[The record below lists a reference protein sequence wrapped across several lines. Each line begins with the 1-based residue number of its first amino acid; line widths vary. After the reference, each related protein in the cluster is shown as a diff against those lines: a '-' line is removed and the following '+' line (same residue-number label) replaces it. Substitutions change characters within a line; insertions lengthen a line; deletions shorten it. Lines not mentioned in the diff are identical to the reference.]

1 MVEWM
6 KLGDIATIQKAK
18 NKNHITENAYSIT
31 QKGLVPTKSFFKAK
45 TNVTS
50 NDTSGY
56 YIVEKD
62 WFVYSPSRIDVGS
75 ISYLKD
81 EGPVIVSPIDV
92 VFSINTQKCLPSY
105 LLSYF
110 LSYDGMRK
118 LLRNR
123 EGVEG
128 TGRRNLPFRAIKSIE
143 IPIPSLSEQKRIANT
158 LDVFTNIISKLDEEI
173 ELRKQQYEFCHIS
186 IFSGEDFDY
195 VKIAEIA
202 KEVFAGAT
210 PSTKVSEF
218 WDDGDIP
225 WMSSGEVHQGEIKN
239 VEKKIT
245 QLGYNSSS
253 TKMVPLNSIV
263 IALAGQGKT
272 RGSVGITRT
281 RLCTNQSL
289 CAVVPNND
297 LIDSDYLY
305 HYLRSQYYEL
315 RRISSGDG
323 TRGGLNLQMINNFE
337 VPLPSLEK
345 QRTIVD
351 KLEVFTSLIFNLQEE
366 RDLRQKQYEYYR
378 EKLLT
383 FE

>member
-18 NKNHITENAYSIT
+18 NKNHITEDAYSIT
-31 QKGLVPTKSFFKAK
+31 QKGLVPTKSFFKAR

-75 ISYLKD
+75 ISFLKD
-81 EGPVIVSPIDV
+81 DGPVIVSPIDV
-92 VFSINTQKCLPSY
+92 VFSINTKICLPSY

-110 LSYDGMRK
+110 LSYDGMRN
-118 LLRNR
+118 LLRHR

-128 TGRRNLPFRAIKSIE
+128 TGRRNLPFRAIKNID
-143 IPIPSLSEQKRIANT
+143 IPVPSLSEQERIVDT
-158 LDVFTNIISKLDEEI
+158 LDVFTNIISNLDEEI
-173 ELRKQQYEFCHIS
+173 ELRKQQYEFCHKS

-195 VKIAEIA
+195 VKIVEIA
-202 KEVFAGAT
+202 KDVFAGAT
-210 PSTKVSEF
+210 PSTKVPEF

-225 WMSSGEVHQGEIKN
+225 WMSSGEVHQGEINN

-245 QLGYNSSS
+245 QLGYNGSS

-281 RLCTNQSL
+281 KLCTNQSL
-289 CAVVPNND
+289 CAIVPNND
-297 LIDSDYLY
+297 IIDSDYLY

-315 RRISSGDG
+315 RRISTGDG
-323 TRGGLNLQMINNFE
+323 TRGGLNIQMINNFK
-337 VPLPSLEK
+337 VALPSLET
-345 QRTIVD
+345 QRMIIE
-351 KLEVFTSLIFNLQEE
+351 KLEAFTSLISKLQEE